1 MAVPFSL
8 PGRRTSHQSLRCI
21 RSIRGAA
28 ISTLCG
34 GCPSPCNE
42 SENDVMSESL
52 PPVINQPS
60 PASAQ
65 TIPGQIPAV
74 QTLGLTRTY
83 GTMMALNALDLTV
96 QQGDLFG
103 FIGSNGAG
111 KTTTLR
117 ILATFLAPTAGQA
130 LVLGHDVGRDADAVR
145 HVIGYMPD
153 FFGVY
158 KDMEVTEYLDFFGAC
173 YKIPT
178 AQREKTVNDVLEL
191 VGLSEKKGAL
201 IGALSRGMQQ
211 RLGLARVLI
220 HDPQLLLL
228 DEPASGLDP
237 RARIEM
243 MAILQ
248 ELQRLGK
255 TIIISSHILSEL
267 QTLCNRVAIIEKG
280 KLIYSGPVQGVRD
293 QMAQGRVVWVRVS
306 SDQPHAIQLLKTRP
320 EVSEVST
327 VDGEIKITLSNH
339 DIDHSIIADV
349 LVRGGARLI
358 ELREDEIGLEEVFM
372 RVTRGETQ

>member
-1 MAVPFSL
+1 M
-8 PGRRTSHQSLRCI
+8 
-21 RSIRGAA
+21 
-28 ISTLCG
+28 STA
-34 GCPSPCNE
+34 
-42 SENDVMSESL
+42 
-52 PPVINQPS
+52 PPL
-60 PASAQ
+60 
-65 TIPGQIPAV
+65 PAV
-74 QTLGLTRTY
+74 QTTGLTRTY
-83 GTMMALNALDLTV
+83 GAMVALSNLDLTV
-96 QQGDLFG
+96 NQGDLFG

-117 ILATFLAPTAGQA
+117 ILATFLAPSAGQA
-130 LVLGHDVGRDADAVR
+130 IVLGHDVVRDADAVR

-178 AQREKTVNDVLEL
+178 AQREKTVSDVLEL

-220 HDPQLLLL
+220 HDPKVLLL

-248 ELQRLGK
+248 ELQRMGK

-280 KLIYSGPVQGVRD
+280 KLIYAGPVQGVRD
-293 QMAQGRVVWVRVS
+293 QLATGRVVWVRVS
-306 SDQPHAIQLLKTRP
+306 SDPVHAIEILKTL
-320 EVSEVST
+320 SEVT
-327 VDGEIKITLSNH
+327 EAIAEDGAVKITLASH
-339 DIDHSIIADV
+339 DTDHSVIAHA
-349 LVRGGARLI
+349 LVHGGARLI
-358 ELREDEIGLEEVFM
+358 EFREDELGLEEVFL

>member
-1 MAVPFSL
+1 MTTA
-8 PGRRTSHQSLRCI
+8 
-21 RSIRGAA
+21 
-28 ISTLCG
+28 
-34 GCPSPCNE
+34 
-42 SENDVMSESL
+42 
-52 PPVINQPS
+52 PPP
-60 PASAQ
+60 
-65 TIPGQIPAV
+65 IPAV
-74 QTLGLTRTY
+74 QMFGLTRTY
-83 GTMMALNALDLTV
+83 GSLVALNNLDLAV
-96 QQGDLFG
+96 NKGDLFG

-117 ILATFLAPTAGQA
+117 IIATFLAPSSGRAE
-130 LVLGHDVGRDADAVR
+130 VLGHDVVADADAVR

-191 VGLSEKKGAL
+191 VGLSEKRGAL

-211 RLGLARVLI
+211 RIGLARVLI
-220 HDPQLLLL
+220 HDPQVLLL

-248 ELQRLGK
+248 ELQRLNK

-267 QTLCNRVAIIEKG
+267 QTLCNRVAIIERG
-280 KLIYSGPVQGVRD
+280 KLIYSGPVQGVRE
-293 QMAQGRVVWVRVS
+293 QMSTGLVYWIKVS
-306 SDQPHAIQLLKTRP
+306 SDTLQAIELLKACP
-320 EVSEVST
+320 EVTEAGA
-327 VDGEIKITLSNH
+327 VDDRIKVTLVDH
-339 DIDHSIIADV
+339 DTDPSCVAEA
-349 LVRGGARLI
+349 LVRGGARLV
-358 ELREDEIGLEEVFM
+358 EFREDEVGLEKVFLH
-372 RVTRGETQ
+372 VTRGETQ

>member
-1 MAVPFSL
+1 
-8 PGRRTSHQSLRCI
+8 
-21 RSIRGAA
+21 
-28 ISTLCG
+28 
-34 GCPSPCNE
+34 
-42 SENDVMSESL
+42 MSETKTE
-52 PPVINQPS
+52 
-60 PASAQ
+60 PAV
-65 TIPGQIPAV
+65 PAV
-74 QTLGLTRTY
+74 QTFGLTRYY
-83 GTMMALNALDLTV
+83 GSIAALLGLDLTV
-96 QQGDLFG
+96 DKGDLFG

-117 ILATFLAPTAGQA
+117 ILATFLGPSSGRAE
-130 LVLGHDVGRDADAVR
+130 VLGHDVVKDADAVR

-191 VGLSEKKGAL
+191 VGLSEKKGFL

-243 MAILQ
+243 MAVLQ

-280 KLIYSGPVQGVRD
+280 RLIYSGPVQGVRD
-293 QMAQGRVVWVRVS
+293 QMGQRRVVWVRVS
-306 SDQPHAIQLLKTRP
+306 SDTAQALELLKARP
-320 EVSEVST
+320 EVAEAVAD
-327 VDGEIKITLSNH
+327 DGDIKVTLASL
-339 DIDHSIIADV
+339 DTDHSIVAEA
-349 LVRGGARLI
+349 LVKGGARLTG
-358 ELREDEIGLEEVFM
+358 LREDEIGLEEVFM
-372 RVTRGETQ
+372 RVTRGDTQ

>member
-1 MAVPFSL
+1 
-8 PGRRTSHQSLRCI
+8 
-21 RSIRGAA
+21 
-28 ISTLCG
+28 
-34 GCPSPCNE
+34 
-42 SENDVMSESL
+42 MSDNSA
-52 PPVINQPS
+52 PP
-60 PASAQ
+60 
-65 TIPGQIPAV
+65 IPAV
-74 QTLGLTRTY
+74 QTFGLTRMY
-83 GTMMALNALDLTV
+83 GSIAAVNNLDLTV
-96 QQGDLFG
+96 NKGDLFG

-117 ILATFLAPTAGQA
+117 ILATFLAPSSGTAKI
-130 LVLGHDVGRDADAVR
+130 LGRDVVVEADAVR

-191 VGLSEKKGAL
+191 VGLTEKKGAL

-280 KLIYSGPVQGVRD
+280 RLIYSGAVQGVRD
-293 QMAQGRVVWVRVS
+293 QVSQGRVIWARVS
-306 SDQPHAIQLLKTRP
+306 TDQTQAIELLKTRKEIA
-320 EVSEVST
+320 EVAA
-327 VDGEIKITLSNH
+327 VDSEIKVTLAGPE
-339 DIDHSIIADV
+339 IEHSIVADI
-349 LVRGGARLI
+349 LVHGGAKLL
-358 ELREDEIGLEEVFM
+358 ELREDEVGLEEVFM

>member
-1 MAVPFSL
+1 MYGAMA
-8 PGRRTSHQSLRCI
+8 
-21 RSIRGAA
+21 
-28 ISTLCG
+28 
-34 GCPSPCNE
+34 
-42 SENDVMSESL
+42 
-52 PPVINQPS
+52 
-60 PASAQ
+60 
-65 TIPGQIPAV
+65 
-74 QTLGLTRTY
+74 
-83 GTMMALNALDLTV
+83 ALSGLDLTV
-96 QQGDLFG
+96 NKGDLFG

-117 ILATFLAPTAGQA
+117 ILATFLAPSAGTATI
-130 LVLGHDVGRDADAVR
+130 LGHDVVRDADAVR

-293 QMAQGRVVWVRVS
+293 QMSQGRVVWVRVT
-306 SDQPHAIQLLKTRP
+306 SDQAKAMELLKTRP
-320 EVSEVST
+320 EITEVAA
-327 VDGEIKITLSNH
+327 VDGEIKITLASH
-339 DIDHSIIADV
+339 DTDHSVIAEV
-349 LVRGGARLI
+349 LVRGGARLV

>member
-1 MAVPFSL
+1 ME
-8 PGRRTSHQSLRCI
+8 T
-21 RSIRGAA
+21 
-28 ISTLCG
+28 T
-34 GCPSPCNE
+34 
-42 SENDVMSESL
+42 
-52 PPVINQPS
+52 
-60 PASAQ
+60 
-65 TIPGQIPAV
+65 PAV
-74 QTLGLTRTY
+74 QTFDLTRLY
-83 GTMMALNALDLTV
+83 GDMVAVNQLNLVVNKA
-96 QQGDLFG
+96 DLFG

-117 ILATFLAPTAGQA
+117 ILATFLAPSNGTAA
-130 LVLGHDVGRDADAVR
+130 VMGHDVVKDADAVR

-173 YKIPT
+173 YKIP
-178 AQREKTVNDVLEL
+178 ARQREKTVNDVLEL
-191 VGLSEKKGAL
+191 VGLTEKRGAI

-220 HDPQLLLL
+220 HDPAVLLL

-293 QMAQGRVVWVRVS
+293 QMAKGRVVWVKVA
-306 SDQPHAIQLLKTRP
+306 SDPEQATQLLKSRP
-320 EVSEVST
+320 EVVEVSP
-327 VDGEIKITLSNH
+327 VDGSLKVTLADH
-339 DIDHSIIADV
+339 DTDHSIVAEV
-349 LVRGGARLI
+349 LVKGGARLI
-358 ELREDEIGLEEVFM
+358 ELREDELGLEEVFL

>member
-1 MAVPFSL
+1 
-8 PGRRTSHQSLRCI
+8 
-21 RSIRGAA
+21 
-28 ISTLCG
+28 
-34 GCPSPCNE
+34 
-42 SENDVMSESL
+42 
-52 PPVINQPS
+52 
-60 PASAQ
+60 
-65 TIPGQIPAV
+65 
-74 QTLGLTRTY
+74 
-83 GTMMALNALDLTV
+83 
-96 QQGDLFG
+96 
-103 FIGSNGAG
+103 AG

-117 ILATFLAPTAGQA
+117 ILATFLAPSSGTAK
-130 LVLGHDVGRDADAVR
+130 VLGHDVVKDADAVR

-191 VGLSEKKGAL
+191 VGLTEKRGAI

-220 HDPQLLLL
+220 HDPKVLLL

-243 MAILQ
+243 MAILE
-248 ELQRLGK
+248 ELKRLGK

-267 QTLCNRVAIIEKG
+267 QSLCNRVAIIERG

-293 QMAQGRVVWVRVS
+293 QMSTGVIYWVTVRGDS
-306 SDQPHAIQLLKTRP
+306 TPAIELLKTCP
-320 EVSEVST
+320 EVTEAAA
-327 VDGEIKITLSNH
+327 VDGQIKVTFKSH
-339 DIDHSIIADV
+339 DVDPTFLPET
-349 LVRGGARLI
+349 LVRAGVKFTGLW
-358 ELREDEIGLEEVFM
+358 EDELGLEEVFL

>member
-1 MAVPFSL
+1 M
-8 PGRRTSHQSLRCI
+8 
-21 RSIRGAA
+21 
-28 ISTLCG
+28 
-34 GCPSPCNE
+34 
-42 SENDVMSESL
+42 NDA
-52 PPVINQPS
+52 PPL
-60 PASAQ
+60 
-65 TIPGQIPAV
+65 PAV
-74 QTLGLTRTY
+74 RTVGLTRTY
-83 GTMMALNALDLTV
+83 GNMTALSALDLSV
-96 QQGDLFG
+96 NQGDLFG

-117 ILATFLAPTAGQA
+117 ILATFLAPSSGQA
-130 LVLGHDVGRDADAVR
+130 FVLGHDVVRDADAVR

-178 AQREKTVNDVLEL
+178 AQREKTVVDVLEL

-220 HDPQLLLL
+220 HDPKLLLL

-248 ELQRLGK
+248 ELQRMGK

-267 QTLCNRVAIIEKG
+267 ETLCNRVAIIERG
-280 KLIYSGPVQGVRD
+280 KLIYTGPVQGVRD
-293 QMAQGRVVWVRVS
+293 QMSSGLVIWVRVK
-306 SDQPHAIQLLKTRP
+306 SDPEEAAQLLRSRP
-320 EVSEVST
+320 EVTT
-327 VDGEIKITLSNH
+327 VEQLDGKLKVTLTSH
-339 DIDHSIIADV
+339 DADHSIVAEA
-349 LVRGGARLI
+349 LVRGGAKLV
-358 ELREDEIGLEEVFM
+358 ELREDELGLEEVFL
-372 RVTRGETQ
+372 RVTKGETQ

>member
-1 MAVPFSL
+1 MAIAPD
-8 PGRRTSHQSLRCI
+8 PNNN
-21 RSIRGAA
+21 A
-28 ISTLCG
+28 
-34 GCPSPCNE
+34 
-42 SENDVMSESL
+42 
-52 PPVINQPS
+52 
-60 PASAQ
+60 
-65 TIPGQIPAV
+65 PAV
-74 QTLGLTRTY
+74 QTFALTRVY
-83 GTMMALNALDLTV
+83 GPMVALNALNLTV
-96 QQGDLFG
+96 NRGDLFG

-111 KTTTLR
+111 KTNTLR
-117 ILATFLAPTAGQA
+117 ILATFLAPSSGTAQ
-130 LVLGHDVGRDADAVR
+130 VLGHDVARDADAVR

-255 TIIISSHILSEL
+255 TIISSSHILSEL
-267 QTLCNRVAIIEKG
+267 QTLCNRVAIIERG
-280 KLIYSGPVQGVRD
+280 KLIYRGPVQGGRQ
-293 QMAQGRVVWVRVS
+293 QMSTWLIYYYKVS
-306 SDQPHAIQLLKTRP
+306 SASAHALQLLKTCP
-320 EVSEVST
+320 EVTEAAEPLDGRIRVT
-327 VDGEIKITLSNH
+327 LVDH
-339 DIDHSIIADV
+339 DTDPSFIAEA
-349 LVRGGARLI
+349 LVR
-358 ELREDEIGLEEVFM
+358 
-372 RVTRGETQ
+372 

>member
-1 MAVPFSL
+1 MA
-8 PGRRTSHQSLRCI
+8 
-21 RSIRGAA
+21 
-28 ISTLCG
+28 
-34 GCPSPCNE
+34 
-42 SENDVMSESL
+42 NDVAPPL
-52 PPVINQPS
+52 PAI
-60 PASAQ
+60 
-65 TIPGQIPAV
+65 
-74 QTLGLTRTY
+74 QTLGLTRYY
-83 GTMMALNALDLTV
+83 GQMAALNALDLTV
-96 QQGDLFG
+96 NKGDLFG

-117 ILATFLAPTAGQA
+117 ILATFLSPSGGTAR
-130 LVLGHDVGRDADAVR
+130 VLGHDVVSEADAVR

-173 YKIPT
+173 YKIPA

-191 VGLSEKKGAL
+191 VGLSEKKGSL

-220 HDPQLLLL
+220 HDPQVLLL

-255 TIIISSHILSEL
+255 TILISSHILSEL

-280 KLIYSGPVQGVRD
+280 RLIYAGPVQGVRD
-293 QMAQGRVVWVRVS
+293 QMSQGRVIWVRVS
-306 SDQPHAIQLLKTRP
+306 SDQTQALELLKTRS
-320 EVSEVST
+320 EISEVAP
-327 VDGEIKITLSNH
+327 VDGELKITLANQ
-339 DIDHSIIADV
+339 DIDHSIVADV
-349 LVRGGARLI
+349 LVRGGAKLI

-372 RVTRGETQ
+372 RVTRG

>member
-1 MAVPFSL
+1 MNPDS
-8 PGRRTSHQSLRCI
+8 
-21 RSIRGAA
+21 
-28 ISTLCG
+28 ST
-34 GCPSPCNE
+34 PPM
-42 SENDVMSESL
+42 DA
-52 PPVINQPS
+52 PPV
-60 PASAQ
+60 
-65 TIPGQIPAV
+65 PAV
-74 QTLGLTRTY
+74 ETIHLTRVY
-83 GTMMALNALDLTV
+83 GAITALDDLNLV
-96 QQGDLFG
+96 INRGDLFG

-117 ILATFLAPTAGQA
+117 ILATFLAPSAGTARI
-130 LVLGHDVGRDADAVR
+130 LGHDVIREADAVR

-191 VGLSEKKGAL
+191 VGLAEKRGAI

-220 HDPQLLLL
+220 HDPRVLLL

-293 QMAQGRVVWVRVS
+293 QMSAGLIYWVIVPGEP
-306 SDQPHAIQLLKTRP
+306 DKAVALLKARP
-320 EVSEVST
+320 EVADAAT
-327 VDGEIKITLSNH
+327 VDGQIKVTFVNH
-339 DIDHSIIADV
+339 EVDPSFLPEA
-349 LVRGGARLI
+349 LVRGGVKFTGFW
-358 ELREDEIGLEEVFM
+358 EDELGLEEVFL

>member
-1 MAVPFSL
+1 MDA
-8 PGRRTSHQSLRCI
+8 
-21 RSIRGAA
+21 
-28 ISTLCG
+28 
-34 GCPSPCNE
+34 
-42 SENDVMSESL
+42 
-52 PPVINQPS
+52 PP
-60 PASAQ
+60 
-65 TIPGQIPAV
+65 IPAV
-74 QTLGLTRTY
+74 AIIGLTRLY
-83 GTMMALNALDLTV
+83 GNITALNNLDLTV
-96 QQGDLFG
+96 NQGDLFG

-117 ILATFLAPTAGQA
+117 ILATFLAPSAGTAKI
-130 LVLGHDVGRDADAVR
+130 LGWDVVREADAVR

-178 AQREKTVNDVLEL
+178 AQREKTVADVLEL
-191 VGLSEKKGAL
+191 VGLTEKRGAI

-220 HDPQLLLL
+220 HDPKLLLL

-280 KLIYSGPVQGVRD
+280 KLIYSGPVQGVRE
-293 QMAQGRVVWVRVS
+293 QMASGLTYWVLPKG
-306 SDQPHAIQLLKTRP
+306 DPAPAIAALKALP
-320 EVSEVST
+320 AVADAIA
-327 VDGEIKITLSNH
+327 VDGQVKVTFANPESADPSILAVTL
-339 DIDHSIIADV
+339 V
-349 LVRGGARLI
+349 QGGVKFTGLW
-358 ELREDEIGLEEVFM
+358 EDELGLEEVFL

>member
-1 MAVPFSL
+1 M
-8 PGRRTSHQSLRCI
+8 
-21 RSIRGAA
+21 
-28 ISTLCG
+28 ST
-34 GCPSPCNE
+34 NA
-42 SENDVMSESL
+42 
-52 PPVINQPS
+52 PPV
-60 PASAQ
+60 
-65 TIPGQIPAV
+65 PAV
-74 QTLGLTRTY
+74 QTIGLTRTY
-83 GTMMALNALDLTV
+83 GAMTALNALDLTINR
-96 QQGDLFG
+96 GDLFG

-117 ILATFLAPTAGQA
+117 ILATFLTPTAGQA
-130 LVLGHDVGRDADAVR
+130 FVLGHDVVRDADAVR

-178 AQREKTVNDVLEL
+178 AQRAKPVSDVLEL

-220 HDPQLLLL
+220 HDPQVLLL

-248 ELQRLGK
+248 ELQKMGK

-267 QTLCNRVAIIEKG
+267 ETLCNRVTIIEKG

-293 QMAQGRVVWVRVS
+293 QMAAGRIFLVKVLADEARAVE
-306 SDQPHAIQLLKTRP
+306 LLKARP
-320 EVSEVST
+320 EVNQVE
-327 VDGEIKITLSNH
+327 
-339 DIDHSIIADV
+339 
-349 LVRGGARLI
+349 
-358 ELREDEIGLEEVFM
+358 
-372 RVTRGETQ
+372 

>member
-1 MAVPFSL
+1 M
-8 PGRRTSHQSLRCI
+8 T
-21 RSIRGAA
+21 AA
-28 ISTLCG
+28 
-34 GCPSPCNE
+34 
-42 SENDVMSESL
+42 
-52 PPVINQPS
+52 PPPLSNGV
-60 PASAQ
+60 
-65 TIPGQIPAV
+65 PAV
-74 QTLGLTRTY
+74 QTFALTRLY
-83 GTMMALNALDLTV
+83 GTMIALNALNLTV
-96 QQGDLFG
+96 NRGDLFG

-111 KTTTLR
+111 KTTSLR
-117 ILATFLAPTAGQA
+117 ILATFLAPSSGTAQ
-130 LVLGHDVGRDADAVR
+130 VLGHDVVRDADAVR

-173 YKIPT
+173 YKIPS

-220 HDPQLLLL
+220 HDPAVLLL

-248 ELQRLGK
+248 ELQKMGK

-267 QTLCNRVAIIEKG
+267 ETLCNRVAIIEKG

-293 QMAQGRVVWVRVS
+293 QMAAGRVFLVKVLGDEAR
-306 SDQPHAIQLLKTRP
+306 AMELLKARP
-320 EVSEVST
+320 EVNQIEHAE
-327 VDGEIKITLSNH
+327 GRIKVTLN
-339 DIDHSIIADV
+339 DHETDPGCVAET
-349 LVRGGARLI
+349 LVHGGVKLV
-358 ELREDEIGLEEVFM
+358 GLEEVFM

>member
-1 MAVPFSL
+1 MNPA
-8 PGRRTSHQSLRCI
+8 
-21 RSIRGAA
+21 
-28 ISTLCG
+28 
-34 GCPSPCNE
+34 
-42 SENDVMSESL
+42 
-52 PPVINQPS
+52 PP
-60 PASAQ
+60 
-65 TIPGQIPAV
+65 IPAV
-74 QTLGLTRTY
+74 QTFGLTRMY
-83 GTMMALNALDLTV
+83 GNIAALSGLDLTV
-96 QQGDLFG
+96 NKGDLFG

-117 ILATFLAPTAGQA
+117 ILSTFLAPSAGTAQI
-130 LVLGHDVGRDADAVR
+130 LGHDVVRNADAVR

-178 AQREKTVNDVLEL
+178 AQREKTVKDVLEL
-191 VGLSEKKGAL
+191 VGLTEERGAL

-220 HDPQLLLL
+220 HDPQVLLL

-248 ELQRLGK
+248 ELQKMGK

-280 KLIYSGPVQGVRD
+280 RLIYSGPVQGVRD
-293 QMAQGRVVWVRVS
+293 QMSSGRIVWVRVTT
-306 SDQPHAIQLLKTRP
+306 DQTRALELLKARSEIA
-320 EVSEVST
+320 EVAT
-327 VDGEIKITLSNH
+327 VDSEIKVTLANP
-339 DIDHSIIADV
+339 DTDHSIVADI
-349 LVRGGARLI
+349 LVRGGAKLI

>member
-1 MAVPFSL
+1 M
-8 PGRRTSHQSLRCI
+8 
-21 RSIRGAA
+21 
-28 ISTLCG
+28 STD
-34 GCPSPCNE
+34 ST
-42 SENDVMSESL
+42 
-52 PPVINQPS
+52 PPL
-60 PASAQ
+60 
-65 TIPGQIPAV
+65 PAV
-74 QTLGLTRTY
+74 QTSGLTRTY
-83 GTMMALNALDLTV
+83 GAMTALNNLDLTV
-96 QQGDLFG
+96 NQGDLFG

-117 ILATFLAPTAGQA
+117 ILATFLVPSGGSAK
-130 LVLGHDVGRDADAVR
+130 VLGHDVVKDADAVR

-178 AQREKTVNDVLEL
+178 AQREKTVSDVLEL

-220 HDPQLLLL
+220 HDPKLLLL

-243 MAILQ
+243 MAILL

-267 QTLCNRVAIIEKG
+267 QTLCNRCAIIEKG
-280 KLIYSGPVQGVRD
+280 RLIYSGPIKGVRD
-293 QMAQGRVVWVRVS
+293 QMASGRVFWVRVGG
-306 SDQPHAIQLLKTRP
+306 DAARAVELLKARP
-320 EVSEVST
+320 EIMEVAT
-327 VDGEIKITLSNH
+327 VDGQLRVAMANH
-339 DIDHSIIADV
+339 ELEPSFLADI
-349 LVRGGARLI
+349 LVPAGVKLNG
-358 ELREDEIGLEEVFM
+358 LREDEMGLEEVFL

>member
-1 MAVPFSL
+1 MP
-8 PGRRTSHQSLRCI
+8 
-21 RSIRGAA
+21 
-28 ISTLCG
+28 
-34 GCPSPCNE
+34 
-42 SENDVMSESL
+42 NDA
-52 PPVINQPS
+52 PTNG
-60 PASAQ
+60 
-65 TIPGQIPAV
+65 TPAV
-74 QTLGLTRTY
+74 QTFSLTRIY
-83 GTMMALNALDLTV
+83 GSMIALNALNLTV
-96 QQGDLFG
+96 NKGDLFG

-117 ILATFLAPTAGQA
+117 ILATFLAPSGGKAE
-130 LVLGHDVGRDADAVR
+130 VLGHDVVHDADRVR

-178 AQREKTVNDVLEL
+178 VQREKTVNDVLEL
-191 VGLSEKKGAL
+191 VGLSEKKGSL

-237 RARIEM
+237 RARIEV

-248 ELQRLGK
+248 ELQKMGK

-293 QMAQGRVVWVRVS
+293 QMAAGKIYWVTVS
-306 SDQPHAIQLLKTRP
+306 GDSAKALELLKARA
-320 EVSEVST
+320 EVAEAVPLN
-327 VDGEIKITLSNH
+327 GQIKVTFA
-339 DIDHSIIADV
+339 DH
-349 LVRGGARLI
+349 
-358 ELREDEIGLEEVFM
+358 
-372 RVTRGETQ
+372 ET

>member
-1 MAVPFSL
+1 MNA
-8 PGRRTSHQSLRCI
+8 
-21 RSIRGAA
+21 
-28 ISTLCG
+28 
-34 GCPSPCNE
+34 
-42 SENDVMSESL
+42 
-52 PPVINQPS
+52 PP
-60 PASAQ
+60 
-65 TIPGQIPAV
+65 IPAV
-74 QTLGLTRTY
+74 QTTGLTRTF
-83 GTMMALNALDLTV
+83 GSMIALNSLDLV
-96 QQGDLFG
+96 VNRGDLFG

-117 ILATFLAPTAGQA
+117 ILATFLQPTAGRA
-130 LVLGHDVGRDADAVR
+130 AILGHDVVTNADAVR

-191 VGLSEKKGAL
+191 VGLTEKRGAL

-220 HDPQLLLL
+220 HDPQVLLL

-280 KLIYSGPVQGVRD
+280 KLIYCGPVQGVRD
-293 QMAQGRVVWVRVS
+293 QMASGLVYWVTVK
-306 SDQPHAIQLLKTRP
+306 DQTVQTLEILRARP
-320 EVSEVST
+320 EVAEVVA
-327 VDGEIKITLSNH
+327 VDGQVKVTFANH
-339 DIDHSIIADV
+339 DIDPAFLAEA
-349 LVRGGARLI
+349 LVQNGVRVTGLW
-358 ELREDEIGLEEVFM
+358 EDELGLEEVFL

>member
-1 MAVPFSL
+1 MNA
-8 PGRRTSHQSLRCI
+8 
-21 RSIRGAA
+21 
-28 ISTLCG
+28 
-34 GCPSPCNE
+34 
-42 SENDVMSESL
+42 
-52 PPVINQPS
+52 PP
-60 PASAQ
+60 
-65 TIPGQIPAV
+65 IPAV
-74 QTLGLTRTY
+74 QTFGLTRLY
-83 GTMMALNALDLTV
+83 GNITALDRLDLTV
-96 QQGDLFG
+96 NKGDLFG

-117 ILATFLAPTAGQA
+117 ILATFLAPSAGTAQI
-130 LVLGHDVGRDADAVR
+130 LGRDLLREADAVR

-191 VGLSEKKGAL
+191 VGLTEKKGAL

-280 KLIYSGPVQGVRD
+280 RLIYSGAVQGVRD
-293 QMAQGRVVWVRVS
+293 QVSQGRVVWVRVS
-306 SDQPHAIQLLKTRP
+306 TEQSQAIDLLKARK
-320 EVSEVST
+320 EVAEVAAA
-327 VDGEIKITLSNH
+327 DGEIKVTLAGP
-339 DIDHSIIADV
+339 DIEHSIVADI
-349 LVRGGARLI
+349 LVHGGAKLI
-358 ELREDEIGLEEVFM
+358 ELREDEVGLEEVFM

>member
-1 MAVPFSL
+1 MDA
-8 PGRRTSHQSLRCI
+8 
-21 RSIRGAA
+21 
-28 ISTLCG
+28 
-34 GCPSPCNE
+34 
-42 SENDVMSESL
+42 
-52 PPVINQPS
+52 PP
-60 PASAQ
+60 
-65 TIPGQIPAV
+65 IPAV
-74 QTLGLTRTY
+74 QTFGLTRMY
-83 GTMMALNALDLTV
+83 GQIAALCGLDLV
-96 QQGDLFG
+96 VNRGDLFG

-111 KTTTLR
+111 KTPTLR
-117 ILATFLAPTAGQA
+117 ILVTFRAPPPGTARILGQDI
-130 LVLGHDVGRDADAVR
+130 VRQADAVR

-191 VGLSEKKGAL
+191 VGLSEKKGSL

-293 QMAQGRVVWVRVS
+293 QMSQGRVVWVRVS
-306 SDQPHAIQLLKTRP
+306 SDQGQAMELLKTRP
-320 EVSEVST
+320 EITEVGS
-327 VDGEIKITLSNH
+327 VDGEIKITLASH
-339 DIDHSIIADV
+339 DTDHSIVADV
-349 LVRGGARLI
+349 LVRGGAKLI

>member
-1 MAVPFSL
+1 MNPL
-8 PGRRTSHQSLRCI
+8 P
-21 RSIRGAA
+21 A
-28 ISTLCG
+28 TL
-34 GCPSPCNE
+34 N
-42 SENDVMSESL
+42 
-52 PPVINQPS
+52 PPNPN
-60 PASAQ
+60 PMDA
-65 TIPGQIPAV
+65 PPIPAV
-74 QTLGLTRTY
+74 AILGLTRLY
-83 GTMMALNALDLTV
+83 GNITALNNLDLTV
-96 QQGDLFG
+96 NQGDLFG

-117 ILATFLAPTAGQA
+117 ILATFLAPSAGTAKI
-130 LVLGHDVGRDADAVR
+130 LGWDVVREADAVR

-178 AQREKTVNDVLEL
+178 AQREKTVADVLEL
-191 VGLSEKKGAL
+191 VGLTEKRGAI

-220 HDPQLLLL
+220 HDPKLLLL

-248 ELQRLGK
+248 EIQRLGK

-280 KLIYSGPVQGVRD
+280 KLIYSGPVQGVRE
-293 QMAQGRVVWVRVS
+293 QMASGLTYWILPQG
-306 SDQPHAIQLLKTRP
+306 DPAPAIAALKALP
-320 EVSEVST
+320 AVADAVA
-327 VDGEIKITLSNH
+327 VDGQVKVTFANPESVDPSILAVTL
-339 DIDHSIIADV
+339 V
-349 LVRGGARLI
+349 QGGVKFTGLW
-358 ELREDEIGLEEVFM
+358 EDELGLEEVFL

>member
-1 MAVPFSL
+1 
-8 PGRRTSHQSLRCI
+8 
-21 RSIRGAA
+21 
-28 ISTLCG
+28 
-34 GCPSPCNE
+34 
-42 SENDVMSESL
+42 MSA
-52 PPVINQPS
+52 PPL
-60 PASAQ
+60 
-65 TIPGQIPAV
+65 PAV
-74 QTLGLTRTY
+74 QTLGLTRSY
-83 GTMMALNALDLTV
+83 GSMVALNTLDLTV
-96 QQGDLFG
+96 NQGDLFG

-130 LVLGHDVGRDADAVR
+130 LVLGHDVVRDADAVR

-220 HDPQLLLL
+220 HDPKVLLL

-248 ELQRLGK
+248 ELQRMGK

-267 QTLCNRVAIIEKG
+267 QTLCNRVAIIERG
-280 KLIYSGPVQGVRD
+280 KLIYAGPVQGVRD
-293 QMAQGRVVWVRVS
+293 QAASGRVLRVKVS
-306 SDQPHAIQLLKTRP
+306 SDQDRAIELLKSRP
-320 EVSEVST
+320 EVGAVEAE
-327 VDGEIKITLSNH
+327 DGHIKITLVNH
-339 DIDHSIIADV
+339 DVDHSVIAET
-349 LVRGGARLI
+349 LVHGGAKLA
-358 ELREDEIGLEEVFM
+358 ELREDELGLEEVFL

>member
-1 MAVPFSL
+1 M
-8 PGRRTSHQSLRCI
+8 G
-21 RSIRGAA
+21 
-28 ISTLCG
+28 
-34 GCPSPCNE
+34 NE
-42 SENDVMSESL
+42 TQ
-52 PPVINQPS
+52 PP
-60 PASAQ
+60 
-65 TIPGQIPAV
+65 IPAV
-74 QTLGLTRTY
+74 QTFGLTRTY
-83 GTMMALNALDLTV
+83 GSLAALSGLDLTV
-96 QQGDLFG
+96 SKGDLFG

-117 ILATFLAPTAGQA
+117 ILATFLAPSAGTAQI
-130 LVLGHDVGRDADAVR
+130 LGHDVVKQADAVR

-173 YKIPT
+173 YKIPAT
-178 AQREKTVNDVLEL
+178 QREKTVNDVLEL

-280 KLIYSGPVQGVRD
+280 KLIYAGPVQGVRD
-293 QMAQGRVVWVRVS
+293 QMSQGRVVWVRVT
-306 SDQPHAIQLLKTRP
+306 SDQARAIEMLQARP
-320 EVSEVST
+320 EIAEVST
-327 VDGEIKITLSNH
+327 VDSEIKITLTNH
-339 DIDHSIIADV
+339 DIDHSLIADV
-349 LVRGGARLI
+349 LVQGGAKLV

>member
-1 MAVPFSL
+1 MSAP
-8 PGRRTSHQSLRCI
+8 
-21 RSIRGAA
+21 
-28 ISTLCG
+28 
-34 GCPSPCNE
+34 PS
-42 SENDVMSESL
+42 
-52 PPVINQPS
+52 
-60 PASAQ
+60 
-65 TIPGQIPAV
+65 PAV

-83 GTMMALNALDLTV
+83 GQMTALSALDLTV
-96 QQGDLFG
+96 NQGDLFG

-117 ILATFLAPTAGQA
+117 ILATFLAPSAGQA
-130 LVLGHDVGRDADAVR
+130 LVLGHDVVREADAVR

-178 AQREKTVNDVLEL
+178 VQREKTVNDVLEL
-191 VGLSEKKGAL
+191 VGLSEKKGSL

-220 HDPQLLLL
+220 HDPKVLLL

-248 ELQRLGK
+248 ELQRMGK

-267 QTLCNRVAIIEKG
+267 QTLCNRVAIIERG
-280 KLIYSGPVQGVRD
+280 KLIYAGPVQGVRD
-293 QMAQGRVVWVRVS
+293 QMSTGRVIWVKVS
-306 SDQPHAIQLLKTRP
+306 SNQGQALELLKARP
-320 EVSEVST
+320 EVLEAIPE
-327 VDGEIKITLSNH
+327 DGHLKVTLQNH
-339 DIDHSIIADV
+339 DIDLSLVADV
-349 LVRGGARLI
+349 LVRGGARLT
-358 ELREDEIGLEEVFM
+358 ELREDELGLEEVFL

>member
-1 MAVPFSL
+1 M
-8 PGRRTSHQSLRCI
+8 
-21 RSIRGAA
+21 
-28 ISTLCG
+28 STA
-34 GCPSPCNE
+34 
-42 SENDVMSESL
+42 
-52 PPVINQPS
+52 PPPILNNV
-60 PASAQ
+60 
-65 TIPGQIPAV
+65 PAV
-74 QTLGLTRTY
+74 QTFALTRIY
-83 GTMMALNALDLTV
+83 GSMIALNALDLTV
-96 QQGDLFG
+96 NRGDLFG

-117 ILATFLAPTAGQA
+117 ILDTFLAPSAGTAQ
-130 LVLGHDVGRDADAVR
+130 VLGHDVVRDADAVR

-173 YKIPT
+173 YKIPS

-191 VGLSEKKGAL
+191 VGLSEKKGSL

-220 HDPQLLLL
+220 HDPKVLLL

-267 QTLCNRVAIIEKG
+267 ETLCNRVAIIEKG

-293 QMAQGRVVWVRVS
+293 QMSQGRVIWVRVS
-306 SDQPHAIQLLKTRP
+306 SDQVQAMDLLKTRIEIA
-320 EVSEVST
+320 EVAAT
-327 VDGEIKITLSNH
+327 DGEIKVTLASH
-339 DIDHSIIADV
+339 DIDHSIVADI
-349 LVRGGARLI
+349 LVRGGAKLI

>member
-1 MAVPFSL
+1 MS
-8 PGRRTSHQSLRCI
+8 
-21 RSIRGAA
+21 
-28 ISTLCG
+28 
-34 GCPSPCNE
+34 
-42 SENDVMSESL
+42 NDA
-52 PPVINQPS
+52 PPL
-60 PASAQ
+60 
-65 TIPGQIPAV
+65 PAV
-74 QTLGLTRTY
+74 QTFGLTRFY
-83 GTMMALNALDLTV
+83 GSMVALSGLELTV
-96 QQGDLFG
+96 NKGDLFG

-117 ILATFLAPTAGQA
+117 ILATFLAPTAGRA
-130 LVLGHDVGRDADAVR
+130 VVLGNDVVKDADAVR

-173 YKIPT
+173 YRIPA

-191 VGLSEKKGAL
+191 VGLSEKKGSL

-243 MAILQ
+243 MEILR

-267 QTLCNRVAIIEKG
+267 ETICNRVAIIEKG
-280 KLIYSGPVQGVRD
+280 KLIYAGPVQGVRD
-293 QMAQGRVVWVRVS
+293 QMSSGRVVFVRVS
-306 SDQPHAIQLLKTRP
+306 SDQGHAMELLKTRP
-320 EVSEVST
+320 EVAEVAP
-327 VDGEIKITLSNH
+327 
-339 DIDHSIIADV
+339 IDHAIKVTLASHDTDHSVIADA
-349 LVRGGARLI
+349 LVRGGAKLI
-358 ELREDEIGLEEVFM
+358 ELREEELGLEEVFM